1 MSFDDHFHY
10 PDTTI
15 HLRFMTW
22 VTRIFLELL
31 LFLTYL
37 FGPPAPC
44 SVHFSSRYSRA
55 WGPVNRWAE
64 VVDIDVLRRLFE
76 NALAPCRI
84 FFQGNQW
91 IFSARKKGLILFWCV
106 LLWEGYLA
114 PGRVAWPAMMLT
126 LDKLECSLLY
136 VVSKVIYIHSCES
149 RRRGATPKR
158 RRCVKGPW

>member
-1 MSFDDHFHY
+1 
-10 PDTTI
+10 
-15 HLRFMTW
+15 MTW

-31 LFLTYL
+31 LFLTYF

-84 FFQGNQW
+84 FFKETNGFFQPV
-91 IFSARKKGLILFWCV
+91 KKALFYFGLFFC
-106 LLWEGYLA
+106 GK
-114 PGRVAWPAMMLT
+114 GTWP
-126 LDKLECSLLY
+126 
-136 VVSKVIYIHSCES
+136 
-149 RRRGATPKR
+149 RG
-158 RRCVKGPW
+158 G